1 MWALFNSGGWMM
13 YPLGLF
19 SVVAFAVFIEKII
32 SLQNR
37 RVLTPEVVHAIENLR
52 EPSDIP
58 MAIRTCE
65 RYNTPLA
72 HIVRAGLEEAESPG
86 GDARQAME
94 DTGRRE
100 VKRLE
105 RYLVVLAT
113 AAAASPL
120 MGLLGTVFGMIKV
133 FSVISIEGVG
143 VASRLSGG
151 IAEALITTAFGL
163 LIGIPALVAYNF
175 FDSRVENFVIKIEGN
190 VHLLLKRV
198 AMMRAGSHARVREIT
213 DATKS

>member
-1 MWALFNSGGWMM
+1 MM

-19 SVVAFAVFIEKII
+19 SVLAFAVFIEKLI

-86 GDARQAME
+86 GDVRQAME

-198 AMMRAGSHARVREIT
+198 AMMKSGAPAKIREIT
-213 DATKS
+213 DATQS